1 MPSRSDRRA
10 DRRQCARSPWPAVSL
25 GVVVN
30 GDVEVCPVHDD
41 AGLEALSATAREQ
54 LATGQ
59 AELGP
64 GCHPVSAMPSP

>member
-1 MPSRSDRRA
+1 MDTEIPDAAHSG
-10 DRRQCARSPWPAVSL
+10 

-41 AGLEALSATAREQ
+41 AGLEALSAAARQ
-54 LATGQ
+54 RLATGQ
-59 AELGP
+59 AKLGP

>member
-1 MPSRSDRRA
+1 
-10 DRRQCARSPWPAVSL
+10 VSL

-41 AGLEALSATAREQ
+41 AGLEALSAAAREQ

-64 GCHPVSAMPSP
+64 DCHPVSAMPSP